1 MRGAYRVLALLIPVL
16 VAVQAAA
23 VAVNAFGMFQWVDEG
38 QSLTKA
44 VLEGDWEW
52 TGAWGA
58 ILHGVV
64 GMMVI
69 PLIALLLL
77 IVSFFAKLTG
87 GVLAALVVLL
97 DTVVQVGLAFVA
109 FETPEIGALHGL
121 NAFVLFG
128 LAMMAAQRAKKAPA
142 PAGSTNAGHPATV

>member
-1 MRGAYRVLALLIPVL
+1 MRGVFRALALLIPVL

-38 QSLTKA
+38 QSITKS

-58 ILHGVV
+58 VLHGIV

-77 IVSFFAKLTG
+77 VVSFFAKVPG
-87 GVLAALVVLL
+87 GVVAALLVLL
-97 DTVVQVGLAFVA
+97 DTVVQVVLAFVA
-109 FETPEIGALHGL
+109 FGAPEIGALHGL
-121 NAFVLFG
+121 NAFLLFG
-128 LAMMAAQRAKKAPA
+128 LAMMAAQKAKAAPA
-142 PAGSTNAGHPATV
+142 ATGSTASGHPATV